1 MSAIWV
7 EAQIDG
13 GRLSSPVPQALPQGQ
28 LIYTN
33 PHAKELLGLA
43 LPRRLQSCSL
53 VRVRVR
59 AKGKSAGDT
68 KHEDEYESDFI
79 LAHDALGRSV
89 FLVVDSAH
97 RQVWETVSNLF
108 ESYPYRVPAWT
119 LHWTRAS
126 LQCPLSCCNA
136 TRDLGPELLTAA
148 ADLGLASCEE
158 VCAWVGPGSAYRC
171 LLRDIVEFDPHAKF
185 RCVVLAG
192 CCSLCGFGYSL
203 RRRAVRLSCGHV
215 FHADAHCSIG
225 HALRRHAACPLCQK
239 RQKREQCEQAAVC
252 ALVDL
257 AGAAELAGSADWVQ
271 CAQWAALL
279 KAVDMDLDP
288 DLDTPRHRKAKAKA
302 INNL

>member
-13 GRLSSPVPQALPQGQ
+13 GRLCSPVPQALPQGQ

-33 PHAKELLGLA
+33 PHAKELIGLA

-53 VRVRVR
+53 VR
-59 AKGKSAGDT
+59 AKSKITGDT
-68 KHEDEYESDFI
+68 EYEYESESDFI

-126 LQCPLSCCNA
+126 LQCPLSCCHA

-158 VCAWVGPGSAYRC
+158 VCAWVDPGSAYKC
-171 LLRDIVEFDPHAKF
+171 LLRDIVEFDPRAKF

-215 FHADAHCSIG
+215 FHADAYCSIG

-239 RQKREQCEQAAVC
+239 REQREQCEQAAAC

-257 AGAAELAGSADWVQ
+257 AGAG